1 MNRAMEAM
9 RKSGRV
15 SVINSFSVGDI
26 DGQLTMSNNYYS
38 LAIREAEASGMNI
51 DKLERVRDF
60 AIEEKLEELTG
71 KVVSPLKGDRVIR
84 RRVNY
89 EH

>member
-1 MNRAMEAM
+1 
-9 RKSGRV
+9 V

-26 DGQLTMSNNYYS
+26 DGQLTMSNNYYF